1 MRWHRSAGV
10 APCQRTAPHI
20 WRMSSL
26 HLDIAEPGQPEL
38 HEVADRV
45 FAYIQPDGS
54 KWNGFY
60 NSELPQD
67 EGAR

>member
-1 MRWHRSAGV
+1 
-10 APCQRTAPHI
+10 
-20 WRMSSL
+20 MSSL